1 MKGLNNINYKSNFHK
16 EPWNTQFQIT
26 PSTNPGQN
34 LIRKF
39 FVVCIFCRGSNL
51 YCVNTNFPSFYRT
64 RFISHGAAKRLGIV
78 HRVLASNTVSIV
90 LSFNGICSANA
101 SKNLTG
107 KLIFSALDSAFWEIS

>member
-16 EPWNTQFQIT
+16 ETWNTQFQIT

-64 RFISHGAAKRLGIV
+64 RFISHGAARRLGIV
-78 HRVLASNTVSIV
+78 QRVLASNTVSIV
-90 LSFNGICSANA
+90 LSFNGICSANV